1 MGQHLAE
8 DGDGDERGG
17 LRRVEVLQNSKQAQK
32 FLAKGNFLNLI
43 FPTTLECSVAP
54 KCACIFYK
62 YLSETQSGPKTS
74 AITGQ
79 KAWAKS
85 F

>member
-32 FLAKGNFLNLI
+32 FWQKEIFLI
-43 FPTTLECSVAP
+43 
-54 KCACIFYK
+54 
-62 YLSETQSGPKTS
+62 
-74 AITGQ
+74 
-79 KAWAKS
+79 
-85 F
+85 